1 MLYNIDRQTRRG
13 ISIQAHISDIH
24 FGVIDPK
31 VEYDFLKSQFVD
43 KIRGINLDCI
53 SIDGDLFDRLTM
65 SNTDATL
72 YASLFIKDLIDIC
85 RENQARG
92 IHTILVL
99 LAGTRNHDA
108 GQLRIFYQYLTD
120 PTVDIR
126 IVEDIRFE
134 NINGCKVLC
143 IPELYN
149 VPDNVYWEYLYKQG
163 EYDMVFGHGTIQG
176 AVYDNGQNVARIFE
190 PDDFAF
196 CRGPVIFGH
205 VHPGG
210 SFHGFCYYN
219 GSPIRW
225 CFGEEEIK
233 GFQLIVYDMDTK
245 KYYIHK
251 EPITSYR
258 YDTIS
263 IDDIIMNEPDY
274 IINYIENK
282 RKTEG
287 IDFIRI
293 KCTSST
299 SIEDKINVL
308 KTYYQ
313 NNRNVKFQIQRDSNL
328 LNGDI
333 REQTQNLYD
342 KYSYLFNKSMSPYEI
357 FTKFVNESQSDI
369 IITVDQLVSILKDI

>member
-1 MLYNIDRQTRRG
+1 MIYNIDRTTRRG
-13 ISIQAHISDIH
+13 LSVQAHISDIH

-31 VEYDFLKSQFVD
+31 VEYEILKTQFID
-43 KIRGINLDCI
+43 KLRGIYLDCI

-72 YASLFIKDLIDIC
+72 YASLFVKDLIDLC
-85 RENQARG
+85 RENETRG
-92 IHTILVL
+92 IHTVLLL

-120 PTVDIR
+120 PTIDIR

-134 NINGCKVLC
+134 NINGCNVLC

-149 VPDNVYWEYLYKQG
+149 VPEEEYYKYLYYAG
-163 EYDMVFGHGTIQG
+163 PYDMVFGHGTIIG
-176 AVYDNGQNVARIFE
+176 SVYDNGQNIAKIFE
-190 PDDFAF
+190 PKDFGF

-233 GFQLIVYDMDTK
+233 GFQLVVYDMDTA

-251 EPITSYR
+251 EPITSFR

-263 IDDIIMNEPDY
+263 IDHLMMSDPQAIIQY
-274 IINYIENK
+274 IDK
-282 RKTEG
+282 KKTEEG

-293 KCTSST
+293 KCISNLSN
-299 SIEDKINVL
+299 EDKLNIIKSYYANN
-308 KTYYQ
+308 KT
-313 NNRNVKFQIQRDSNL
+313 VKFLIERSD
-328 LNGDI
+328 LNTNKMNKE
-333 REQTQNLYD
+333 EQDLYNQ
-342 KYSYLFNKSMSPYEI
+342 YSYFFNKSMSPYEI
-357 FTKFVNESQSDI
+357 FVKFVNESQSDI
-369 IITVDQLVSILKDI
+369 IITVDQLQQILKD

>member
-1 MLYNIDRQTRRG
+1 MIYNIERQQQRG
-13 ISIQAHISDIH
+13 ISVQAHISDIH
-24 FGVIDPK
+24 FGVMDPK
-31 VEYDFLKSQFVD
+31 IQYNFLKTQFVD

-65 SNTDATL
+65 SNTDTIL
-72 YASLFIKDLIDIC
+72 YASLFVKDLIDIC

-92 IHTILVL
+92 IHTVLIL

-108 GQLRIFYQYLTD
+108 GQLRLFYQYLTD
-120 PTVDIR
+120 PSVDIR
-126 IVEDIRFE
+126 IVEDISFE
-134 NINGCKVLC
+134 NINGCRVLC

-149 VPDNVYWEYLYKQG
+149 IPNEVYWKYLYEQG
-163 EYDMVFGHGTIQG
+163 QYDMVFGHGTIQG

-219 GSPIRW
+219 GSPLRW
-225 CFGEEEIK
+225 CFGEEEVK
-233 GFQLIVYDMDTK
+233 GFQMVIYNMDTAQ
-245 KYYIHK
+245 YYIHK

-263 IDDIIMNEPDY
+263 IDDLMMNDPNTIIQY
-274 IINYIENK
+274 IDNLK
-282 RKTEG
+282 QSQG

-293 KCTSST
+293 KCISNGST
-299 SIEDKINVL
+299 QDKINVL
-308 KTYYQ
+308 KSYYAQ
-313 NNRNVKFQIQRDSNL
+313 NKTVKFQITKDSDL
-328 LNGDI
+328 DKQQMD
-333 REQTQNLYD
+333 EKEQNLYNQ
-342 KYSYLFNKSMSPYEI
+342 YSYFFNKSMSPYEI
-357 FTKFVNESQSDI
+357 FVQYVNQSQSDV
-369 IITVDQLVSILKDI
+369 IITVDQLMKILKD

>member
-1 MLYNIDRQTRRG
+1 MIYNIDRTTRRG

-24 FGVIDPK
+24 FGVINPK
-31 VEYDFLKSQFVD
+31 VTYDILKTQFVD
-43 KIRGINLDCI
+43 KLRGINLDCI

-72 YASLFIKDLIDIC
+72 YASLFINDLVELC
-85 RENQARG
+85 RENEMRG
-92 IHTILVL
+92 VHTVLLL

-108 GQLRIFYQYLTD
+108 GQLRIFYHYLTD
-120 PTVDIR
+120 PTIDIR

-143 IPELYN
+143 LPELYN
-149 VPDNVYWEYLYKQG
+149 VPDETYYKYLYQDG
-163 EYDMVFGHGTIQG
+163 MYDMVFGHGTIIG
-176 AVYDNGQNVARIFE
+176 SVYDNGQNIARIFE
-190 PDDFAF
+190 PNDFAF

-233 GFQLIVYDMDTK
+233 GFQLVVYDMDTSY
-245 KYYIHK
+245 YYIHK
-251 EPITSYR
+251 EPISSFR

-263 IDDIIMNEPDY
+263 IDDLMMNDPATIIQY
-274 IINYIENK
+274 IDNK
-282 RKTEG
+282 KATEG

-293 KCTSST
+293 KCISNIST
-299 SIEDKINVL
+299 EDKINIL
-308 KTYYQ
+308 KTYYAE
-313 NNRNVKFQIQRDSNL
+313 NKTVKFQVEKENG
-328 LNGDI
+328 LNKNNMNEE
-333 REQTQNLYD
+333 EQELYQ
-342 KYSYLFNKSMSPYEI
+342 KYNYFFNKSMSPYEI

-369 IITVDQLVSILKDI
+369 IITVDQLKEILSDK

>member
-1 MLYNIDRQTRRG
+1 MIYNIDRTTRRG

-24 FGVIDPK
+24 FGVINPK
-31 VEYDFLKSQFVD
+31 VTYDILKTQFVD
-43 KIRGINLDCI
+43 KLRGINLDCI

-72 YASLFIKDLIDIC
+72 YASLFINDLVELC
-85 RENQARG
+85 RENEIRG
-92 IHTILVL
+92 VHTILLL

-108 GQLRIFYQYLTD
+108 GQLRIFYHYLTD
-120 PTVDIR
+120 PTIDIR

-143 IPELYN
+143 LPELYN
-149 VPDNVYWEYLYKQG
+149 VPDETYYKYLYQDG
-163 EYDMVFGHGTIQG
+163 MYDMVFGHGTIIG
-176 AVYDNGQNVARIFE
+176 SVYDNGQNIARIFE
-190 PDDFAF
+190 PNDFAF

-233 GFQLIVYDMDTK
+233 GFQLVVYDMDTSY
-245 KYYIHK
+245 YYIHK
-251 EPITSYR
+251 EPISSFR

-263 IDDIIMNEPDY
+263 IDDILMNDPATIIQY
-274 IINYIENK
+274 IDNK
-282 RKTEG
+282 KATEG

-293 KCTSST
+293 KCISNIST
-299 SIEDKINVL
+299 EDKINIL
-308 KTYYQ
+308 KQYYAE
-313 NNRNVKFQIQRDSNL
+313 NKTVKFQVEKNG
-328 LNGDI
+328 LNKNDMNEE
-333 REQTQNLYD
+333 EQELYQ
-342 KYSYLFNKSMSPYEI
+342 KYNYFFNKSMSPYEI
-357 FTKFVNESQSDI
+357 FVKFVNESQSDV
-369 IITVDQLVSILKDI
+369 IITVDQLKEILSDK

>member
-1 MLYNIDRQTRRG
+1 MIYNIDRTTRRG

-24 FGVIDPK
+24 FGVINPK
-31 VEYDFLKSQFVD
+31 VTYDILKTQFVD
-43 KIRGINLDCI
+43 KLRGINLDCI

-72 YASLFIKDLIDIC
+72 YASLFINDLVELC
-85 RENQARG
+85 RENEMRG
-92 IHTILVL
+92 VHTVLLL

-108 GQLRIFYQYLTD
+108 GQLRIFYHYLTD
-120 PTVDIR
+120 PTIDIR

-143 IPELYN
+143 LPELYN
-149 VPDNVYWEYLYKQG
+149 VPDETYYKYLYQDG
-163 EYDMVFGHGTIQG
+163 MYDMVFGHGTIIG
-176 AVYDNGQNVARIFE
+176 SVYDNGQNIARIFE
-190 PDDFAF
+190 PNDFAF

-233 GFQLIVYDMDTK
+233 GFQLVVYDMDTSY
-245 KYYIHK
+245 YYIHK
-251 EPITSYR
+251 EPISSFR

-263 IDDIIMNEPDY
+263 IDDLMMNDPATIIQY
-274 IINYIENK
+274 IDNK
-282 RKTEG
+282 KATEG

-293 KCTSST
+293 KCISNIST
-299 SIEDKINVL
+299 EDKINIL
-308 KTYYQ
+308 KKYYAE
-313 NNRNVKFQIQRDSNL
+313 NKTVKFQVEKENG
-328 LNGDI
+328 LNKNNMNEE
-333 REQTQNLYD
+333 EQELYQ
-342 KYSYLFNKSMSPYEI
+342 KYNYFFNKSMSPYEI

-369 IITVDQLVSILKDI
+369 IITVDQLKEILSDK

>member
-1 MLYNIDRQTRRG
+1 MIYNIERQEKRG
-13 ISIQAHISDIH
+13 LSIQAHISDIH
-24 FGVIDPK
+24 FGVINPK
-31 VEYDFLKSQFVD
+31 VEYDILKEQFVN
-43 KIRGINLDCI
+43 KLKGINLDCI

-72 YASLFIKDLIDIC
+72 YASLFVKDLIDIC
-85 RENQARG
+85 RENETRG
-92 IHTILVL
+92 IHTVL
-99 LAGTRNHDA
+99 LILAGTRNHDA

-120 PTVDIR
+120 PTIDIR

-149 VPDNVYWEYLYKQG
+149 VPDEEYYKYFYYEG
-163 EYDMVFGHGTIQG
+163 MYDMVFGHGTIVG
-176 AVYDNGQNVARIFE
+176 SVYDNGQNVARIFE
-190 PDDFAF
+190 PNDFAF
-196 CRGPVIFGH
+196 CKGPVIFGH

-233 GFQLIVYDMDTK
+233 GFQIVIYDMDTC

-251 EPITSYR
+251 EPITSFR

-263 IDDIIMNEPDY
+263 IDDLLLNDPQTIISY
-274 IINYIENK
+274 IDKK
-282 RKTEG
+282 RQTEG

-293 KCTSST
+293 KCISSPVVQ
-299 SIEDKINVL
+299 DKINVL
-308 KTYYQ
+308 KGYYAQ
-313 NNRNVKFQIQRDSNL
+313 DNTVKFQEQRFDK
-328 LNGDI
+328 LNKDEMTQ
-333 REQTQNLYD
+333 EQQDLYE
-342 KYSYLFNKSMSPYEI
+342 KYNYFFSKTMSPYEI
-357 FTKFVNESQSDI
+357 FTRFVNESQSDI
-369 IITVDQLVSILKDI
+369 IITVDQLMDILKK

>member
-1 MLYNIDRQTRRG
+1 MIYNIDRTTKRG
-13 ISIQAHISDIH
+13 LSIQAHISDIH

-31 VEYDFLKSQFVD
+31 VTYEILKTQFIN
-43 KIRGINLDCI
+43 KLRGINLDCI

-72 YASLFIKDLIDIC
+72 YASLFINDLVELC
-85 RENQARG
+85 RENETRG
-92 IHTILVL
+92 VHTVLLL

-108 GQLRIFYQYLTD
+108 GQLRIFYHYLTD
-120 PTVDIR
+120 STIDIR

-143 IPELYN
+143 LPELYN
-149 VPDNVYWEYLYKQG
+149 VPDDEYYRYLYYEG
-163 EYDMVFGHGTIQG
+163 MYDMVFGHGTIVG
-176 AVYDNGQNVARIFE
+176 SVYDNGQNIARIFE
-190 PDDFAF
+190 PNDFAF

-233 GFQLIVYDMDTK
+233 GFQLVIYDMDSSY
-245 KYYIHK
+245 YYIHK

-263 IDDIIMNEPDY
+263 IDDLMMNDPATIIQY
-274 IINYIENK
+274 IDNK
-282 RKTEG
+282 KATEG

-293 KCTSST
+293 KCISNA
-299 SIEDKINVL
+299 SIEDKINIL
-308 KTYYQ
+308 KQYYAD
-313 NNRNVKFQIQRDSNL
+313 NKTVKILVDKSGLDKSRMDEE
-328 LNGDI
+328 
-333 REQTQNLYD
+333 EQALYD
-342 KYSYLFNKSMSPYEI
+342 KYNYFFNKSMSPYEI

-369 IITVDQLVSILKDI
+369 IITVDQLEQILKDK

>member
-1 MLYNIDRQTRRG
+1 MIYNIERQQQRG
-13 ISIQAHISDIH
+13 ISVQAHISDIH
-24 FGVIDPK
+24 FGVMDPK
-31 VEYDFLKSQFVD
+31 IQYDFLKTQFVD

-65 SNTDATL
+65 SNTDTIL
-72 YASLFIKDLIDIC
+72 YASLFVKDLIDIC

-92 IHTILVL
+92 IHTVLVL

-108 GQLRIFYQYLTD
+108 GQLRLFYQYLTD
-120 PTVDIR
+120 PSVDIR
-126 IVEDIRFE
+126 IVEDIGFE
-134 NINGCKVLC
+134 NINGCRVLC

-149 VPDNVYWEYLYKQG
+149 ISNEVYWKYLYEQG
-163 EYDMVFGHGTIQG
+163 QYDMVFGHGTIQG

-190 PDDFAF
+190 PEDFAF

-219 GSPIRW
+219 GSPLRW

-233 GFQLIVYDMDTK
+233 GFQMVIYNMDTAQ
-245 KYYIHK
+245 YYIHK

-263 IDDIIMNEPDY
+263 IDDLMMNDPNTIIQY
-274 IINYIENK
+274 IDNLK
-282 RKTEG
+282 QTQG

-293 KCTSST
+293 KCISNGFTQ
-299 SIEDKINVL
+299 DKINVL
-308 KTYYQ
+308 KAYYAQ
-313 NNRNVKFQIQRDSNL
+313 NKAVKFQITKDSDL
-328 LNGDI
+328 DKQQMD
-333 REQTQNLYD
+333 EKEQNLYNQ
-342 KYSYLFNKSMSPYEI
+342 YSYFFNKSMSPYEI
-357 FTKFVNESQSDI
+357 FVQYVNQSQSDV
-369 IITVDQLVSILKDI
+369 IITVDQLMKILKD